1 MNIGIA
7 LVTNPRV
14 LFLDEPTSG
23 LDSYTSNEV
32 MTVVKTLTK
41 TGITICAT
49 IHNPTPYCFNLFDRL
64 MILLHGRV
72 VYSGENG
79 VQRAFASAVRLGVP
93 ALPLHAG
100 CAELACRCQPRAL
113 TRSPLAGPA
122 AVRYFEQ
129 FPEVTPFGQRGSFHN
144 KVPPAAVAPSVSR
157 CLADGEAA
165 ASAGAA
171 SPHWCVGSGQEL
183 AVRVSQAEWIVDLT
197 TRADR
202 EGKHADYANRYDR
215 SDLKV
220 ANLKELN
227 MQIDRGYRVSA
238 RPQPALPCMVAR
250 CSASWWFSS
259 ALAVLLHACRAGLSG
274 WLAWLQVSD
283 EQLKELAVRTE
294 TTNPWYWG
302 IRTLAK
308 VGSRSWAGCISG
320 GVQVSI

>member
-79 VQRAFASAVRLGVP
+79 AQRGPAPFACAVRLGVSV
-93 ALPLHAG
+93 LRSHAG
-100 CAELACRCQPRAL
+100 CAELVRRCQPRAL
-113 TRSPLAGPA
+113 TCSALAGPA

-144 KVPPAAVAPSVSR
+144 KVPPAAVSTLPCRSVWHT
-157 CLADGEAA
+157 GEAA
-165 ASAGAA
+165 ASAGAG
-171 SPHWCVGSGQEL
+171 SPHWCVGPGHEL
-183 AVRVSQAEWIVDLT
+183 AVLVLQAEWIVDLT

-238 RPQPALPCMVAR
+238 RPSL
-250 CSASWWFSS
+250 
-259 ALAVLLHACRAGLSG
+259 
-274 WLAWLQVSD
+274 
-283 EQLKELAVRTE
+283 
-294 TTNPWYWG
+294 
-302 IRTLAK
+302 LAK
-308 VGSRSWAGCISG
+308 RRGCAAAFLQSVDLTG
-320 GVQVSI
+320 

>member
-79 VQRAFASAVRLGVP
+79 VQRGSAPVLLQRAWACLLCLCMQAVLSLPASASL
-93 ALPLHAG
+93 
-100 CAELACRCQPRAL
+100 RAL
-113 TRSPLAGPA
+113 TCSLPAGPA

-144 KVPPAAVAPSVSR
+144 KVPPAFVGPSVAGVSGIQRGCCICWSSLSSSLCGLWSR
-157 CLADGEAA
+157 APPCVCCRRSGSWTSRRARTGRASTPTMPTATTAA
-165 ASAGAA
+165 
-171 SPHWCVGSGQEL
+171 
-183 AVRVSQAEWIVDLT
+183 T
-197 TRADR
+197 
-202 EGKHADYANRYDR
+202 
-215 SDLKV
+215 
-220 ANLKELN
+220 
-227 MQIDRGYRVSA
+227 
-238 RPQPALPCMVAR
+238 
-250 CSASWWFSS
+250 
-259 ALAVLLHACRAGLSG
+259 
-274 WLAWLQVSD
+274 
-283 EQLKELAVRTE
+283 
-294 TTNPWYWG
+294 
-302 IRTLAK
+302 
-308 VGSRSWAGCISG
+308 SRWPT
-320 GVQVSI
+320 